1 MISIII
7 PTLNEEETIGLCLM
21 SIINQRTNR
30 DLYEII
36 VVDGHS
42 TDRTVKIASGFADK
56 IVTQKSAG
64 IGGAR
69 MDGVNVSR
77 GDVLVFTDSD
87 TMHDMNWLE
96 SVRRN
101 MICHEASTGPI
112 LFYDGNIRSDI
123 LTIWRKGYHLF
134 HLFNFYWLIG
144 SNMAIKRETYD
155 KIDGHS
161 NISILDDFDI
171 SMKLFREDDIQT
183 RYDKDQIVYTSSRRI
198 DNLMQYMLVFGYGHY
213 HYHLTK
219 NYDNLLNYPRFDE
232 MNLRAMLND
241 IPDRFDEMN
250 LRAMLNDIPDRF
262 DRFGNIEKFNS
273 AYSNLRSRLTRV
285 NR

>member
-7 PTLNEEETIGLCLM
+7 PALNEEEKIGLCLL
-21 SIINQRTNR
+21 SLINQSINR

-56 IVTQKSAG
+56 VIYQRSPG

-69 MDGVNVSR
+69 MDGVNVSK
-77 GDVLVFTDSD
+77 GEILVFTDSD

-96 SVRRN
+96 SVQRN

-123 LTIWRKGYHLF
+123 LTIWRKGYHLL

-144 SNMAIKRETYD
+144 SNMAIKKDTYY
-155 KIDGHS
+155 KINGHS

-171 SMKLFREDDIQT
+171 SVKLFREGIVEV

-198 DNLMQYMLVFGYGHY
+198 NNLMQYMLVFGYGHY

-219 NYDNLLNYPRFDE
+219 NYDNLLNYPRFDK
-232 MNLRAMLND
+232 MDLGTVLN
-241 IPDRFDEMN
+241 ISER
-250 LRAMLNDIPDRF
+250 L

-273 AYSNLRSRLTRV
+273 VYSNLRSRLSRE
-285 NR
+285 NQ